1 LQETLVH
8 SCNSLAI
15 QALKCAKKH
24 LSFFKSCVTFS
35 EVTIPSV
42 SAHKQFDLFLE
53 TAEVG
58 MKAYGTSK
66 LHVLLLPFIFLSIHN
81 LKFSGCILRGLDF
94 SFRWI
99 N

>member
-8 SCNSLAI
+8 SSNSLAI

-24 LSFFKSCVTFS
+24 LSFFKACVTFS

-42 SAHKQFDLFLE
+42 SAQRQFDLFLE

-58 MKAYGTSK
+58 MPVFGTSK
-66 LHVLLLPFIFLSIHN
+66 LLVYLLLLYFQGFII
-81 LKFSGCILRGLDF
+81 
-94 SFRWI
+94 
-99 N
+99 